1 MSINNFGQSIS
12 AQAKQ
17 PDKPQQFGQ
26 QVSQQAHAK
35 NEAKRAERASETPA
49 MTPQQQAKAELNRSI
64 VEASL
69 QVNINAGNE
78 SLTLAFKAATEKLNE
93 ILEPQLGPRAIDN
106 AVDSGL
112 DVSPEATADRIV
124 SLTTGLFSA
133 FQNANPDLQGSELVD
148 HFTDVIGGGILQG
161 FNEAREI
168 LDGMGVLTEEIA
180 GNIDQTYDLVTE
192 KLEQFRIDNGG
203 SDRSAETDSSSE
215 ETASDTQPPPTA
227 PAE

>member
-17 PDKPQQFGQ
+17 ADKPQQFGQ

-35 NEAKRAERASETPA
+35 NEAKQAERTSNTPT

-64 VEASL
+64 MEASL

-161 FNEAREI
+161 FDEAREI

-180 GNIDQTYDLVTE
+180 ANIDQTYTLVTE

-203 SDRSAETDSSSE
+203 SDRGTDNDSATE

-227 PAE
+227 SEE

>member
-12 AQAKQ
+12 AQAKH

-35 NEAKRAERASETPA
+35 NEAKRAERTAETPA

-64 VEASL
+64 MEASL

-106 AVDSGL
+106 AVESGL

-133 FQNANPDLQGSELVD
+133 FQNANPELQGSELVD

-180 GNIDQTYDLVTE
+180 GNIDQTYNLVTE

-203 SDRSAETDSSSE
+203 SDRTVETDSSSE
-215 ETASDTQPPPTA
+215 EPATDTPTPPISS
-227 PAE
+227 EV

>member
-17 PDKPQQFGQ
+17 ADKPQQFGQ

-161 FNEAREI
+161 FDEAREI

-180 GNIDQTYDLVTE
+180 ANIDQTYNLVTE

-203 SDRSAETDSSSE
+203 SDRSTDSSTE
-215 ETASDTQPPPTA
+215 ETAGDTQPNPTA
-227 PAE
+227 SAE

>member
-1 MSINNFGQSIS
+1 MSINQIGQ
-12 AQAKQ
+12 AGQPQTKPTETNHATETNPVGDAK
-17 PDKPQQFGQ
+17 PLTHQ
-26 QVSQQAHAK
+26 QV
-35 NEAKRAERASETPA
+35 
-49 MTPQQQAKAELNRSI
+49 AKAELNRSI

-112 DVSPEATADRIV
+112 DVSPEATSDRIV

-168 LDGMGVLTEEIA
+168 LDGMGVLTDDIA
-180 GNIDQTYDLVTE
+180 GNIDKTYDLVTE

-203 SDRSAETDSSSE
+203 SDRSTEPDNNSKPAAGD
-215 ETASDTQPPPTA
+215 QPPPLVSDA
-227 PAE
+227 

>member
-1 MSINNFGQSIS
+1 MSIHNFGQSIS
-12 AQAKQ
+12 AEAKQ
-17 PDKPQQFGQ
+17 PGKPQQFGQ
-26 QVSQQAHAK
+26 HVSQQAHAK
-35 NEAKRAERASETPA
+35 NEAKRAERAAETPA
-49 MTPQQQAKAELNRSI
+49 MTSKQQAKAELNRSI

-69 QVNINAGNE
+69 QVNLNAGNE
-78 SLTLAFKAATEKLNE
+78 SLTLVFKAATEKLNE

-106 AVDSGL
+106 AVESGL

-180 GNIDQTYDLVTE
+180 GNIDQTFDLVTE

-203 SDRSAETDSSSE
+203 SDRSTETDSSSE
-215 ETASDTQPPPTA
+215 EAATSTQPPPTA
-227 PAE
+227 SDE